1 MVRTAVVTGGAM
13 GIGAATARALAEDGI
28 RVAIWDRDGAAA
40 EATAAALRG
49 VGGEACARQLDVR
62 DSAAVQRAVA
72 ELMER
77 WGRLEILVN
86 NAGIARTGSLLDST
100 EELWDETIAINLKAV
115 WICSKYA
122 VPAMRAGGGG
132 GTIVNIGSTASLVGF
147 ANLSAYCA
155 SKGGVAQLTR
165 ALAVELAPEI
175 RVNCVCPGHT
185 ETPMGNG
192 FVAAQ
197 ADPEAFFREFVR
209 THPLGRQAQPGEI
222 AAAIRFLVSP
232 GAAFMTGAVIPVD
245 AGYSAK

>member
-40 EATAAALRG
+40 EATAAALRAD
-49 VGGEACARQLDVR
+49 GGEAYAARIDVR
-62 DSAAVQRAVA
+62 DSAAVQRGVA
-72 ELMER
+72 EVLER

-86 NAGIARTGSLLDST
+86 NAGIARTGSLLESS

-132 GTIVNIGSTASLVGF
+132 SIVNLGSTASLVGF
-147 ANLSAYCA
+147 PNLSAYCA

-165 ALAVELAPEI
+165 ALAVELAPDI

-197 ADPEAFFREFVR
+197 ADPEVFFAEFVK
-209 THPLGRQAQPGEI
+209 THPLGRQAKPEEI

>member
-40 EATAAALRG
+40 EAAASALRDD
-49 VGGEACARQLDVR
+49 GGEAYAARIDVR
-62 DSAAVQRAVA
+62 DSAAVQRGVA
-72 ELMER
+72 EVLEC

-86 NAGIARTGSLLDST
+86 NAGIARTGSLLESS

-132 GTIVNIGSTASLVGF
+132 SIVNLGSTASLVGF
-147 ANLSAYCA
+147 PNLSAYCA

-165 ALAVELAPEI
+165 ALAVELAPDI

-197 ADPEAFFREFVR
+197 ADPEAFFREFVK
-209 THPLGRQAQPGEI
+209 THPLGRQAKPEEI